1 METQTVNWR
10 RVGLFVFFAF
20 LISWA
25 TAAVIYFNGALVDS
39 PILVPGTGLS
49 LAYVLLLFPYMW
61 GPAIA
66 NVLTR
71 LFTREGGQ
79 DLLLG
84 ANLRRGWPYYLAAW
98 FLPGILTIL
107 GAALFFWVFPALYD
121 ADLAVYR
128 EQVRAATGI
137 DLPMETMVFVVLQTG
152 QAFLLAPILNVIGT
166 FGEEFGWRG
175 YLQPKLMPLGGRK
188 AVLLVGVIWGVWH
201 WPIIAMG
208 YNYGFEYPGA
218 PWLGPLAM
226 VWFTLVL
233 GVFFGW
239 VTIKSES
246 VWPAVIA
253 HGAVNGIAALGTLFL
268 NAPPNTLLG
277 PAPTGVLASV
287 PFLLLAVLLLALPGA
302 LKAPAPPPQ
311 PPLVEGSAPA
321 PTFSSSS

>member
-1 METQTVNWR
+1 METQTVDWR
-10 RVGLFVFFAF
+10 RVGLFIFFAF
-20 LISWA
+20 LISWT
-25 TAAVIYFNGALVDS
+25 TAAVIYFTGGLVNS
-39 PILVPGTGLS
+39 PVLVPGTGLS
-49 LAYVLLLFPYMW
+49 LAFILLLFPYMW
-61 GPAIA
+61 GPALA

-71 LFTREGGQ
+71 LFSREGSGE
-79 DLLLG
+79 LLLG

-98 FLPGILTIL
+98 FLPGILTML
-107 GAALFFWVFPALYD
+107 GAALFFLVFPSLYD
-121 ADLAVYR
+121 PELGLLQA
-128 EQVRAATGI
+128 QVRELTGI
-137 DLPMETMVFVVLQTG
+137 DLPVPSAVFVVLQAG
-152 QAFLLAPILNVIGT
+152 QAILLSPILNVIGT

-188 AVLLVGVIWGVWH
+188 AVLLVGVVWGVWH
-201 WPIIAMG
+201 WPVIAMG
-208 YNYGFEYPGA
+208 YNYGFDYPGA

-253 HGAVNGIAALGTLFL
+253 HGAINGIAALGTIFL
-268 NAPPNTLLG
+268 SGAPNTLLG

-287 PFLLLAVLLLALPGA
+287 PFTLLALLLLFLPGG
-302 LKAPAPPPQ
+302 LKKPVPPPQ

-321 PTFSSSS
+321 PRLSRST